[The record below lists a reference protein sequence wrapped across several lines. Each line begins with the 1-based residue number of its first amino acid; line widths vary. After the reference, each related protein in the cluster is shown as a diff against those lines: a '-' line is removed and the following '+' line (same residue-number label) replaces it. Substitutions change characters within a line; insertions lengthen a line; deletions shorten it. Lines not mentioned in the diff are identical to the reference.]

1 MPELAAKEGGPTN
14 FRGVFIRAP
23 AILEVGPEVQV
34 LAEYP
39 VTHHK
44 SNENNESVEKVAVAV
59 KQGNL
64 LGMAFHPE
72 LTADTRWHSYFLKM
86 VSGLEG
92 KSNNICL
99 SGGDDILVEKTPR
112 IDLPIYQ

>member
-39 VTHHK
+39 VPHHK
-44 SNENNESVEKVAVAV
+44 SNVSPLIFLF
-59 KQGNL
+59 L
-64 LGMAFHPE
+64 L
-72 LTADTRWHSYFLKM
+72 L
-86 VSGLEG
+86 
-92 KSNNICL
+92 
-99 SGGDDILVEKTPR
+99 
-112 IDLPIYQ
+112 